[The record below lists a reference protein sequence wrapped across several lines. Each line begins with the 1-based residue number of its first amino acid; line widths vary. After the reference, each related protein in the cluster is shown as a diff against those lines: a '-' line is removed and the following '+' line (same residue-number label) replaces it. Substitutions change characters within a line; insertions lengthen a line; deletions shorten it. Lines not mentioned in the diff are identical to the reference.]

1 VPVSGSN
8 WGQAP
13 CYFCMKLGIDILGGD
28 KAPAVT
34 VEGAVLAY
42 SQLPAGVTMTLIGDE
57 ETILAELNRHS
68 FDPSR
73 VEIVHAPEIISY
85 NDHPT
90 KALASKPNSSIAVGF
105 NLLKQGKISAFS
117 SAGNTGAMMVGAM
130 FSVNCIPGIQRP
142 CITSAL
148 PKLDGSIGILMD
160 VGTNPDC
167 KPEILYQYA
176 MLGSIYYAHI
186 HKKPNPKVG
195 LLSIGEEEE
204 KGNLI
209 TIATHKLMKG
219 SKDFNFIGNV
229 EGRDFFNDK
238 ADVIVTDGF
247 TGNVVLKQAESTYY
261 LLKKRGIKDEYFD
274 RFNYELYGGTPI
286 LGINGTVMIGHGISN
301 AIAIKNMIVHSLQVA
316 EARIPEKIAE
326 VLSKVATAN
335 E

>member
-1 VPVSGSN
+1 
-8 WGQAP
+8 
-13 CYFCMKLGIDILGGD
+13 MKLGIDILGGD
-28 KAPAVT
+28 KAPNVT

-42 SQLPAGVTMTLIGDE
+42 AELPSSVKLVLIGDE
-57 ETILAELNRHS
+57 GIILSELKRHN
-68 FDPSR
+68 FDASN
-73 VEIVHAPEIISY
+73 VEIVHAPDLISY

-90 KALASKPNSSIAVGF
+90 KALSSKPNSSIAVGF
-105 NLLKQGKISAFS
+105 NLLKQGKINAFS

-167 KPEILYQYA
+167 KPEVLYQWA
-176 MLGSIYYAHI
+176 MLGSIYYEHI
-186 HKKPNPKVG
+186 HKKQSPKVG
-195 LLSIGEEEE
+195 LLSIGEEAE
-204 KGNLI
+204 KGNLT

-261 LLKKRGIKDEYFD
+261 LFKKRGIKDEYFD

-301 AIAIKNMIVHSLQVA
+301 ALAIKNMIVHSMHVV

-326 VLSKVATAN
+326 VLSKVATTN

>member
-1 VPVSGSN
+1 
-8 WGQAP
+8 
-13 CYFCMKLGIDILGGD
+13 MKLGIDILGGD
-28 KAPAVT
+28 KAPEVT
-34 VEGAVLAY
+34 VEGAILAF
-42 SQLPAGVTMTLIGDE
+42 SQLPPAVKIVLIGDE
-57 ETILAELNRHS
+57 SIIHTQLKLRD
-68 FDPSR
+68 FDSSNF
-73 VEIVHAPEIISY
+73 EIVHAPDTISY

-105 NLLKQGKISAFS
+105 NLLKEGKINAFS

-142 CITSAL
+142 CITGVL
-148 PKLDGSIGILMD
+148 PKLDGSIGVLLD

-176 MLGSIYYAHI
+176 MLGSIYFEHV
-186 HKKPNPKVG
+186 HKKKNPKVG
-195 LLSIGEEEE
+195 LLSIGEEAE
-204 KGNLI
+204 KGNLN
-209 TIATHKLMKG
+209 TIATNKLMKD

-238 ADVIVTDGF
+238 ADVIVADGF
-247 TGNVVLKQAESTYY
+247 TGNVALKQAESIYY

-286 LGINGTVMIGHGISN
+286 LGVNGTVMIGHGISN
-301 AIAIKNMIVHSLQVA
+301 AVAIKNMIVHSLHVA
-316 EARIPEKIAE
+316 EAKIPEKIAE
-326 VLSKVATAN
+326 VLSKVTTTN

>member
-1 VPVSGSN
+1 
-8 WGQAP
+8 
-13 CYFCMKLGIDILGGD
+13 MKLGIDILGGD
-28 KAPAVT
+28 KAPEVT
-34 VEGAVLAY
+34 VEGAILAF
-42 SQLPAGVTMTLIGDE
+42 SQLPSTVKIVLIGDE
-57 ETILAELNRHS
+57 SIILNQCKKNNFEVSN
-68 FDPSR
+68 F
-73 VEIVHAPEIISY
+73 EIVHAPDIISY

-105 NLLKQGKISAFS
+105 NLLKEGKINAFS

-142 CITSAL
+142 CITAVL
-148 PKLDGSIGILMD
+148 PKLDGSIGILLD

-176 MLGSIYYAHI
+176 MLGSIYFEHV
-186 HKKPNPKVG
+186 HKKSNPKVG
-195 LLSIGEEEE
+195 LLSIGEEAE
-204 KGNLI
+204 KGNI
-209 TIATHKLMKG
+209 NTIATHKLMKG
-219 SKDFNFIGNV
+219 TRDFNFIGNV

-238 ADVIVTDGF
+238 ADVIVADGF

-261 LLKKRGIKDEYFD
+261 LLKKRNIKDDYFD

-301 AIAIKNMIVHSLQVA
+301 AIAIKNMIIHSLHVA
-316 EARIPEKIAE
+316 EAKIPEKIAE
-326 VLSKVATAN
+326 VLSKVSATN